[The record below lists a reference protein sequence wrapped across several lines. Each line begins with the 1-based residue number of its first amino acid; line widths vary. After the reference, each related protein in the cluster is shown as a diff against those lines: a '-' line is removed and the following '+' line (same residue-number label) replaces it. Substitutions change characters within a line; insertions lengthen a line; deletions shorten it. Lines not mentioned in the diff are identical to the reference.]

1 MTNDEAIKLE
11 YSCFAHLPLFCK
23 AIYPDFDIEAYHIKK
38 LSSALEGVENGTIKR
53 LIITMPPRHGKSMLT
68 SELFPTWYLG
78 RNPDKRVMFATYNH
92 TFASEFGR
100 KVRNHLQDKMV
111 TEIFPSCRIADDSS
125 AADKFVTTQGGAY
138 YAGGVGGSMTGRGT
152 NLLIIDDALK
162 NREEAD
168 SELIRQK
175 LKDWYTSTA
184 YTRLEPN
191 AAVIVIQTRWHS
203 DDLAGWLLSEN
214 KDNWTVIDFPA
225 IIKDNNGNDAS
236 LWPAKYSLQDL
247 YRIRDN
253 VSSRDW
259 AALYM
264 QQPVVD
270 GGQVFKETDMRYYEN
285 DLDLSQMNV
294 YAFVDPANSKKPN
307 ADNTAMIV
315 IGASKDGNIYLI
327 DAWVDK
333 LNLKE
338 RENLLFYIHSKY
350 RPNAIYYE
358 KYGMQLDI
366 EFMRQ
371 AMEVRNYRF
380 ELREIG
386 GNKLSK
392 EDRIKRLQPLFED
405 HKIYFPRFI
414 KKPNYLGKEVDLV
427 SYFLDSE
434 FRQFPYA
441 KHDDMI
447 DVLSR
452 ICDVNMLFPKKT
464 TVNYYELYG

>member
-1 MTNDEAIKLE
+1 MINDEAIKLE

-38 LSSALEGVENGTIKR
+38 LSAALEGIENGNIKR
-53 LIITMPPRHGKSMLT
+53 LIITMPPRHGKSTLS
-68 SELFPTWYLG
+68 SEMFPVWYLG
-78 RNPDKRVMFATYNH
+78 RNPNKRVMFATFNH
-92 TFASEFGR
+92 TIATGFGR
-100 KVRNHLQDKMV
+100 KVRNHLQDPLV
-111 TEIFPSCRIADDSS
+111 QDIFPSCRISDDSS
-125 AADKFVTTQGGAY
+125 AADKFVTTQNGEY
-138 YAGGVGGSMTGRGT
+138 YAVGVGGSLTSRGAS
-152 NLLIIDDALK
+152 LLIIDDPIK
-162 NREEAD
+162 NRDEAD
-168 SELIRQK
+168 SELLRQK
-175 LKDWYTSTA
+175 LKDWYSSTA

-191 AAVIVIQTRWHS
+191 GAIIVIQTRWHD
-203 DDLAGWLLSEN
+203 DDLAGWLLKER
-214 KDNWTVIDFPA
+214 KDEWEVLNLPA
-225 IIKDNNGNDAS
+225 ISSDNKA
-236 LWPAKYSLQDL
+236 LWPARYDL
-247 YRIRDN
+247 EALERIRDN

-285 DLDLSQMNV
+285 DLDLSQMNI

-338 RENLLFYIHSKY
+338 RENLLFYIHNKY
-350 RPNAIYYE
+350 NPNAIYYE

-427 SYFLDSE
+427 AYFLDSE

-447 DVLSR
+447 DVLAR

-464 TVNYYELYG
+464 TINYYELYG